1 VLLTAHDIEIVR
13 GDWEKVE
20 AIADA
25 AATLLYDRLFA
36 LDPQLRLLFPPD
48 LEEQKRKVIRI
59 LGATLHGLSDPEV
72 LFPILRLLGRKHV
85 ALGVRPHHYATLASA
100 LTWTLRKGLGN
111 AFDGEHEAAWTHV
124 YAVLAAHM
132 QTDAHLDA

>member
-1 VLLTAHDIEIVR
+1 LLTAHDIEIVR

-36 LDPQLRLLFPPD
+36 LDPQIRLLFPLD
-48 LEEQKRKVIRI
+48 VEEQKLKVIRM
-59 LGATLHGLSDPEV
+59 LGAAIHGLSDPEV

-85 ALGVRPHHYATLASA
+85 AFGVRPHHYATLASA
-100 LTWTLRKGLGN
+100 LLWTLQRGLGD
-111 AFDGEHEAAWTHV
+111 AFDDQHEAAWTHV
-124 YAVLAAHM
+124 YAVLAAQL